1 MSKFSELKAWKQEA
15 LRMFYE
21 DTPYQDIARLLDL
34 PYHTVYRHIVRHKDT
49 YPKEY
54 VQMYFQLQVPKK
66 VLEAARSTGTIEDLL
81 PKALPYGESIV
92 QEHLDLLAEVVK
104 TKRKLPTIFVIGDTQ
119 CKQGVSL
126 EYLEW
131 VGAYIARK
139 KPDIIVH
146 IGDHYDMASLSSY
159 DKGQLSAEGRR
170 VKADIDAGDAG
181 LDIIEKHIKSVP
193 NYNPRKVVT
202 LGNHEERI
210 DRFVGFNPEFEGFI
224 GTDKLAFTRYGWEVY
239 PFLTPANI
247 CGINFVHYVQNGMTG
262 KPLGG
267 NVLTRLKNVGE
278 SFVMG
283 HQQVLDTALRYLPL
297 SGKPQIGVIVGAC
310 YLHDEGY
317 KGFQGNHHFRG
328 CVMLYECKEGFAMTK
343 AVSLNHMRELY
354 EVAL

>member
-1 MSKFSELKAWKQEA
+1 MSKFSELKAWKREA

-21 DTPYQDIARLLDL
+21 DTPYQDIANLLAL

-54 VQMYFQLQVPKK
+54 VQLYFQLQVSAK
-66 VLEAARSTGTIEDLL
+66 VQASSRSTGTVEVAAD
-81 PKALPYGESIV
+81 PYV
-92 QEHLDLLAEVVK
+92 APH
-104 TKRKLPTIFVIGDTQ
+104 KLPTIFVIGDTQ

-139 KPDIIVH
+139 QPDIIVH

-181 LDIIEKHIKSVP
+181 LDIIERHIRSVVG
-193 NYNPRKVVT
+193 YNPRKVVT

-354 EVAL
+354 EVSL